1 MAEHVDPAR
10 GVIGDLD
17 EDENV
22 RNTVSDNSSMT
33 TGLDSAEADPTAM
46 SVEQGAPRTTASS
59 NVVAA
64 AFGIAV
70 IVALASLAG
79 WSTFSWQQ
87 QDKEQ
92 VTRTEVLDAARQGAT
107 ALTTIDAADID
118 ADVKTILEA
127 STGKFHDSFE
137 ERSVPFVEAVRQA
150 QSKTEGTV
158 TAAGIEK
165 LDGAQAQVLVTV
177 SVKTS
182 NSGQPDQEPRSW
194 RMRINVDKDAERMK
208 MSDVQFVP

>member
-1 MAEHVDPAR
+1 MAEHVDPAG

-17 EDENV
+17 ETEDLQKALSDNGPAAEDGA
-22 RNTVSDNSSMT
+22 RRTTVSSS
-33 TGLDSAEADPTAM
+33 
-46 SVEQGAPRTTASS
+46 
-59 NVVAA
+59 VVAA
-64 AFGIAV
+64 ALGVAV
-70 IVALASLAG
+70 IVTLASLAG
-79 WSTFSWQQ
+79 WSAFHAQQ
-87 QDKEQ
+87 QDREQ
-92 VTRTEVLDAARQGAT
+92 VIRAEVLDAARHGAT

-127 STGKFHDSFE
+127 STGRFRDSFE

-177 SVKTS
+177 TVKTS
-182 NSGQPDQEPRSW
+182 NAGQPEQEPRSW
-194 RMRINVDKDAERMK
+194 RMRINIDKDAEGMK